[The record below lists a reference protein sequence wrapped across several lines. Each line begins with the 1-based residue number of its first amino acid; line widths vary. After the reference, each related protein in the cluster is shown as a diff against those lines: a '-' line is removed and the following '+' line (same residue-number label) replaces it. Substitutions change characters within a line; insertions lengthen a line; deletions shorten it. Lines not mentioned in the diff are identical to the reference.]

1 MVTWLQML
9 LDYRSA
15 FAETEWHSIMCKQ
28 VDGTHL
34 AIDFASAIL
43 PTNFGVAGIMEI
55 ASTVAH
61 KFLRILL
68 GLQNGLGSSKNG
80 N

>member
-1 MVTWLQML
+1 M
-9 LDYRSA
+9 
-15 FAETEWHSIMCKQ
+15 EHGEKQ
-28 VDGTHL
+28 LTDCSE
-34 AIDFASAIL
+34 DFASAIL